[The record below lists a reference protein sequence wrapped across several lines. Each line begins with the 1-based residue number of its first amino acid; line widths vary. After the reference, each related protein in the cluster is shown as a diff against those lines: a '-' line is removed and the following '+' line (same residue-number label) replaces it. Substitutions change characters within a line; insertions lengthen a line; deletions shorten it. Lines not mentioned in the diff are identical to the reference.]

1 MATKTSTETKA
12 TLSVEEEM
20 DMIRNAPIEEV
31 AKYFNGDLNMAVQ
44 MRVDTA
50 VEDTYDK
57 VASRQGVIAEDIYK
71 QWSAELA
78 QNNMDISV
86 RPIEQRDN
94 LYGFASVTV
103 GGIKVDDFKI
113 VTNKEGELFVGM
125 PSKPDKSSK
134 TGYRNTVSVDKDTRD
149 DFNAAVI
156 EKYHEAVEKAQTRAT
171 NLKSVPAKQP
181 ERMADQLANA
191 KKQADKHNAELPVK
205 EKSEKVQSGR
215 E

>member
-1 MATKTSTETKA
+1 MATKESTETKPE
-12 TLSVEEEM
+12 LSFEEEM
-20 DMIRNAPIEEV
+20 DMIRNAPIEDV
-31 AKYFNGDLNMAVQ
+31 AKYFKGDLNMAVQ
-44 MRVDTA
+44 LRVDTA

-57 VASRQGVIAEDIYK
+57 VTARQGVIAEDIYRK
-71 QWSAELA
+71 WSAELA
-78 QNNMDISV
+78 QNEMDITV

-94 LYGFASVTV
+94 LYGFASVTI

-125 PSKPDKSSK
+125 PSKKDPKSK
-134 TGYRNTVSVDKDTRD
+134 TGYRNTVSVDNDTRD

-156 EKYHEAVEKAQTRAT
+156 EKYHEAVEKAQTRAA
-171 NLKSVPAKQP
+171 NLKSVPDKQP

-191 KKQADKHNAELPVK
+191 KKQADKHNAQLPAK
-205 EKSEKVQSGR
+205 EKGEKVQSGR